1 MSTRACPASFHAHTC
16 IVTKNLR
23 EIMEVSQLD
32 TQKALQKLI
41 EGNKRFSSGE
51 MVCPDLS
58 PERRAVLV
66 KGQSPFAVIVSCSD
80 SRVPPELIFN
90 QGMGDLF
97 VIRTAGNI
105 VDPITL
111 GSLEYAVDHLHS
123 PLVVVLGH
131 DKCGAVKA
139 AVDGG
144 EAHGSIGA
152 IVAKITPAVQVAKA
166 SGKTGAELVE
176 KTADENIKI
185 TIMEIKTSP
194 LVKHLIAEG
203 KLSVIGAKYDLASG
217 VVTFA

>member
-1 MSTRACPASFHAHTC
+1 M
-16 IVTKNLR
+16 
-23 EIMEVSQLD
+23 D
-32 TQKALQKLI
+32 TQNALKKLI
-41 EGNKRFSSGE
+41 AGNVRFSSGQ
-51 MVCPDLS
+51 MVNPDLG
-58 PERRAVLV
+58 PERRAQLV

-80 SRVPPELIFN
+80 SRVPPELLFN

-123 PLVVVLGH
+123 SLVVVLGH
-131 DKCGAVKA
+131 DKCGAIKA

-152 IVAKITPAVQVAKA
+152 MMDKIKPAVQIAKA
-166 SGKTGAELVE
+166 AGAVGEALYE
-176 KTADENIKI
+176 KAADENIKT
-185 TIMEIKTSP
+185 TIQEIETSSI
-194 LVKHLIAEG
+194 VKHLIAEG

-217 VVTFA
+217 VVSFE